1 MVTVG
6 ERIKEIRKEK
16 GISQNRLAKKA
27 GIGQSTLSAIESTT
41 QSPGIETIQ
50 LLANALR
57 VTPSFL
63 MGEEEQTHDK
73 KWIPVL
79 GNVVAGL
86 PTEAIENF
94 DDDWEEL
101 SEDMMN
107 DGFEY
112 FALRIKGDS
121 MSPRMQNG
129 DVVIVRKQNDIE
141 TDEIAVVKVDG
152 EDATVKKVRLTDDGI
167 WLLPSNPAYEPMYYS
182 RNEEISVLGKVVEL
196 RAKF

>member
-1 MVTVG
+1 MTVG

-129 DVVIVRKQNDIE
+129 DVVIVRKQSDIE

-167 WLLPSNPAYEPMYYS
+167 WLLPSNPAFSPMFYGKD
-182 RNEEISVLGKVVEL
+182 EEVSILGKVVEL

>member
-1 MVTVG
+1 
-6 ERIKEIRKEK
+6 
-16 GISQNRLAKKA
+16 
-27 GIGQSTLSAIESTT
+27 
-41 QSPGIETIQ
+41 
-50 LLANALR
+50 
-57 VTPSFL
+57 

-73 KWIPVL
+73 RWIPVL

-107 DGFEY
+107 DGYEY

-141 TDEIAVVKVDG
+141 SDEIAVVRVDG
-152 EDATVKKVRLTDDGI
+152 DDATVKKVRLTDDGI
-167 WLLPSNPAYEPMYYS
+167 WLLPSNPAYTPMFYS
-182 RNEEISVLGKVVEL
+182 KGDEVSIL
-196 RAKF
+196 

>member
-1 MVTVG
+1 MTVG

-107 DGFEY
+107 DGYEY

-129 DVVIVRKQNDIE
+129 DVVIVRKQSDIE

>member
-1 MVTVG
+1 MTVG
-6 ERIKEIRKEK
+6 ERIKAIRKEK

-107 DGFEY
+107 DGYEY

-141 TDEIAVVKVDG
+141 SDEIAVVRVDG
-152 EDATVKKVRLTDDGI
+152 DDATVKKVRLTDDGI
-167 WLLPSNPAYEPMYYS
+167 WLLPSNPAFSPMFYGKGDEVS
-182 RNEEISVLGKVVEL
+182 ILGKVVEL